1 MPLKAIQTE
10 YKGYLFR
17 SRLEARW
24 AVFLDRMGIPFTYEP
39 EGFDLDGTWYLPD
52 FHCNVVEGCWIEVK
66 PKAPS
71 LKAKALAA
79 KLSRAARC
87 PVLILIGQPWLKQL
101 HIEGYDSGIELRRSY
116 AWRFFWALIVL
127 SQLRNVLLFAWA
139 HRRRP
144 WLDLWRV
151 EEALEA
157 ARQARFE
164 HGETPQ

>member
-1 MPLKAIQTE
+1 MALKAIQTK

-24 AVFLDRMGIPFTYEP
+24 AVFFDRIGIPFTYES

-52 FHCNVVEGCWIEVK
+52 FHCDVGEGCWIEVK

-71 LKAKALAA
+71 PREQSLAA
-79 KLSRAARC
+79 RLSRDANC
-87 PVLILIGQPWLKQL
+87 PVLILIGQPWLKEL
-101 HIEGYDSGIELRRSY
+101 HIEAYCTGYDLRRSF
-116 AWRFFWALIVL
+116 AWRYFWALIVVSHMGSL
-127 SQLRNVLLFAWA
+127 PLFLLA
-139 HRRRP
+139 HRHQS
-144 WLDLWRV
+144 WLDLGRV
-151 EEALEA
+151 QDAMET